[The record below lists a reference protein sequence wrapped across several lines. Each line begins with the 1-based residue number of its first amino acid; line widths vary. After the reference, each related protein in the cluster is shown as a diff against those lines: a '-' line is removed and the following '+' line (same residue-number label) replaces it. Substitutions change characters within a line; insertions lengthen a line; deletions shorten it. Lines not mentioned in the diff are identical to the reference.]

1 MRCLVRFREGFHLV
15 QEEDKTGQAG
25 SHGLEIEE
33 HEIFMDR
40 DAIVCLF
47 LGHLMVKWDD
57 WALRGVYVSST
68 PAQQAHW
75 PV

>member
-1 MRCLVRFREGFHLV
+1 MRFLVRFSEVFRLV

-25 SHGLEIEE
+25 SHGLEIEQQ
-33 HEIFMDR
+33 EIFMDR

-47 LGHLMVKWDD
+47 LGHFIVKWDD
-57 WALRGVYVSST
+57 WALLGVYVSST